1 MICRFVIRICL
12 HSTLPLG
19 FCRFGCQFPQSDNLA
34 PLRAPAALVSAVLVV
49 NSRKVT
55 TFGVSSLKMTNIMF
69 RIQTSVLRLDAKSLD
84 KKGEI
89 TFVQTLFLYT
99 FFCLDFFLK
108 LKETLF
114 VYIQTENNPF
124 FNISKTIHFSKRNP
138 FFKMDCFRY
147 VEKWVVLG
155 LYVDKKCMFCVVFC
169 LDRFR
174 QKRSRKKIQTYKSR
188 KKVQKKSV
196 DFKCPHFFFVVC
208 DVLLSRLKV
217 QIFLSRFF
225 A

>member
-84 KKGEI
+84 S
-89 TFVQTLFLYT
+89 FVQT
-99 FFCLDFFLK
+99 
-108 LKETLF
+108 
-114 VYIQTENNPF
+114 
-124 FNISKTIHFSKRNP
+124 KR
-138 FFKMDCFRY
+138 
-147 VEKWVVLG
+147 V
-155 LYVDKKCMFCVVFC
+155 
-169 LDRFR
+169 
-174 QKRSRKKIQTYKSR
+174 KS
-188 KKVQKKSV
+188 
-196 DFKCPHFFFVVC
+196 
-208 DVLLSRLKV
+208 LLSRLFFSTL
-217 QIFLSRFF
+217 FLSRLFF
-225 A
+225 EIERNTFCLHIDREQSIFQHIENNSFFKTQSIFQNGLFSIC